1 MVFIIK
7 GAAYAT
13 VIGQIVSFLL
23 ALIFHLRA
31 DKRVENKAKYIK
43 PSASVI
49 GGIYSIGF
57 AAIIA
62 QALMS
67 VMTYGM
73 NITLGRQLVFVFP
86 FALIFADM
94 AKKDASAVWTVWLT
108 FIIAEVISAVIAVL
122 LFVRL
127 YRKKVVNS

>member
-108 FIIAEVISAVIAVL
+108 FIIAEVLSAAIAVV